1 MFVTVSDTGIGR
13 GAVVSALLGQE
24 RVEVDITMLTSPGGR
39 RPTHPC
45 RLIAALMGAVSA
57 VAFLVLGTA
66 YAHDRNRPELNAWFK
81 SLKNKVG
88 EPCCDTGDGQHAEA
102 EWDMA
107 KGGYKVLL
115 RHPHRPNEP
124 GQWFDVPYSAVID
137 QPNLSGIAMVWWWPS
152 YAMDGSMT
160 PKWRCFIPGAGG

>member
-1 MFVTVSDTGIGR
+1 MIC
-13 GAVVSALLGQE
+13 
-24 RVEVDITMLTSPGGR
+24 PNGGR
-39 RPTHPC
+39 PT
-45 RLIAALMGAVSA
+45 RLIAAPLMGLSA
-57 VAFLVLGTA
+57 AFFLGISTA
-66 YAHDRNRPELNAWFK
+66 CPHDLMRPELDAWFK

-88 EPCCDTGDGQHAEA
+88 EPCCDTGDGEHAAA

-115 RHPHRPNEP
+115 KHPHRPNEP

-152 YAMDGSMT
+152 YDMHGEMT
-160 PKWRCFIPGAGG
+160 PRWRCFIPGPAG